1 MSRRATCPGCGMRLN
16 ALADELFDD
25 AGMQP
30 VASCR
35 DPLPSHDRP
44 AARRAHHPLVELY
57 RSERARLLNFFGRRV
72 GREEAQDLV
81 HETFASFMA
90 TTARQPR
97 PIDRPEA
104 YLTTIA
110 GNIVT
115 KRARTAARRS
125 AALHISTE
133 DVKLAGPDPHAQLE
147 ARDVLERLEAA
158 MLRLRPLTR
167 EIFMAHRLDG
177 YTYREIA
184 ERTGLSLKR
193 VEKHMSRAIAQLDD
207 ILGAGM

>member
-1 MSRRATCPGCGMRLN
+1 MSRCATCPGCGMRLN
-16 ALADELFDD
+16 ALADELFDEV
-25 AGMQP
+25 GMQS
-30 VASCR
+30 VASAR
-35 DPLPSHDRP
+35 DQLPSQEHP
-44 AARRAHHPLVELY
+44 GARRAGHPLIELY
-57 RSERARLLNFFGRRV
+57 RAERSRLLNFFGRRV

-90 TTARQPR
+90 TMARQPR
-97 PIDRPEA
+97 QIERPEA

-125 AALHISTE
+125 AALHLSTD
-133 DVKLAGPDPHAQLE
+133 DVPLAGPDPHAQLE
-147 ARDVLERLEAA
+147 ARDVIERLETA

-184 ERTGLSLKR
+184 AHTGLSIKR

-207 ILGAGM
+207 VLGAGM